1 MGGAYEMGK
10 RVKTAGFILGICL
23 AAFLFPDSVRAEECV
38 VNDIDGD
45 LISDSY
51 DAADEYSVLMP
62 TSKNKKGIQGTEYIV
77 PGMVTVGDQAYIQNA
92 DEAPLDL
99 EINHVLL
106 NFDIAK
112 MLASDAQTEEIVNY
126 TYNGVQYRFNKNYL
140 IPYLY
145 RVRQYQTMNPQVT
158 DRPVAITF
166 VLLMSKPEDPKYNYL
181 LCPGVLD
188 QNDGGLH
195 MFYALNAQ
203 DPVARE
209 TLCAVFDYLTKAFGD
224 KEHFVQNWI
233 VGNEVDVPDVYNY
246 TGTHDAAYN
255 ACVSAETFNLFYEK
269 LCENTTYAKAYI
281 SLTNRWN
288 TTSEGKGIGGKTF
301 LELFSQMV
309 QTDNWNIA
317 FHAYAPTWDY
327 KLWEPET
334 VDYVCYSEDSPYI
347 CAANLPYMTDYVE
360 EVYGDTHR
368 IILSEQ
374 GFNVKDDSPE
384 EQYAQAAELI
394 YTYFAAVRND
404 MVDAVIFNNWY
415 DCGYQADLTNL
426 HIGLHDDAGNKR
438 EAYYAFKYMDT
449 DVSQITKY
457 QDYVNYF
464 CTSFPSWD
472 CNILYTDPPQIGV
485 LDAGNN
491 MVIAQA
497 KIPWNGLY
505 SNHLYYRWTVINEQT
520 MESQVIRDWV
530 EDDNA
535 LCWEVDTSGVYTL
548 VCEVMTSDQRL
559 YRAET
564 IYTK

>member
-1 MGGAYEMGK
+1 MGK

-195 MFYALNAQ
+195 MFYALNTQ

-269 LCENTTYAKAYI
+269 LCENTPYAKAYI

-360 EVYGDTHR
+360 EVYGDNHR

>member
-1 MGGAYEMGK
+1 MGK

-195 MFYALNAQ
+195 MFYALNTQ

-269 LCENTTYAKAYI
+269 LCENTPYAKAYI

-327 KLWEPET
+327 KLWEPKT

-360 EVYGDTHR
+360 EVYGDNHR

>member
-1 MGGAYEMGK
+1 MRYGK
-10 RVKTAGFILGICL
+10 IAKKTILFLGICFATL
-23 AAFLFPDSVRAEECV
+23 LFPFSVKADDCV

-51 DAADEYSVLMP
+51 DAADEYSILTP
-62 TSKNKKGIQGTEYIV
+62 TSTNKKGIQGTEYIV
-77 PGMVTVGDQAYIQNA
+77 PGMRIVGDQAYIQNA

-99 EINHVLL
+99 EVNHVLL

-112 MLASDAQTEEIVNY
+112 LLASDSQTEEVINY
-126 TYNGVQYRFNKNYL
+126 NYNGVTYRFNKSYL

-145 RVRQYQTMNPQVT
+145 RVRQYQTMSPQVT

-166 VLLMSKPEDPKYNYL
+166 VLLMSKPEDPKYDYL
-181 LCPGVLD
+181 LCPGAL
-188 QNDGGLH
+188 QPNDGLH
-195 MFYALNAQ
+195 MFYALNIQ
-203 DPVARE
+203 DPVAKE
-209 TLCAVFDYLTKAFGD
+209 TISAVFDYLTRAFGD

-233 VGNEVDVPDVYNY
+233 IGNEVDVPDVYNY
-246 TGTHDAAYN
+246 TGTHDATYN
-255 ACVSAETFNLFYEK
+255 ACVSAETFNLFYDK
-269 LCENTTYAKAYI
+269 LCENTPYAKAYI

-288 TTSEGKGIGGKTF
+288 TTSDGTGIGGKTF

-309 QTDNWNIA
+309 QTDHWNIA

-334 VDYVCYSEDSPYI
+334 VDYVCYSADSPYV
-347 CAANLPYMTDYVE
+347 CAANLAYMTDYVKN
-360 EVYGDTHR
+360 VYGDNHR

-374 GFNVKDDSPE
+374 GFNVKDNSME

-394 YTYFAAVRND
+394 YTYFAAARND

-415 DCGYQADLTNL
+415 DCSYQADLTNL

-457 QDYVNYF
+457 QDYVNHF

-472 CNILYTDPPQIGV
+472 CNILYTDQPTIAV
-485 LDAGNN
+485 ADVGNQTLLTE
-491 MVIAQA
+491 AQ
-497 KIPWNGLY
+497 IPWNGLY

-520 MESQVIRDWV
+520 KESQVIQDWL
-530 EDDNA
+530 EDNNA
-535 LCWEVDTSGVYTL
+535 IYWTTDTSGVYTL
-548 VCEVMTSDQRL
+548 VCEIMTSDQRL
-559 YRAET
+559 YRTELICT
-564 IYTK
+564 R

>member
-1 MGGAYEMGK
+1 MGK

>member
-1 MGGAYEMGK
+1 MGK

-145 RVRQYQTMNPQVT
+145 RVRQYQTMNPQMT

-195 MFYALNAQ
+195 MFYALNTQ

-269 LCENTTYAKAYI
+269 LCENTPYAKAYI

-327 KLWEPET
+327 KLWEPKT

-360 EVYGDTHR
+360 EVYGDNHR

-394 YTYFAAVRND
+394 YTYFAAARND

-485 LDAGNN
+485 LDAGDN

>member
-1 MGGAYEMGK
+1 MKKGK
-10 RVKTAGFILGICL
+10 LVKNAIIFFGICL
-23 AAFLFPDSVRAEECV
+23 ATFLFPLSVKAEDCV
-38 VNDIDGD
+38 VNDINGD

-51 DAADEYSVLMP
+51 DPADEYSLLIP
-62 TSKNKKGIQGTEYIV
+62 TSENKKGIQGTEYIV
-77 PGMVTVGDQAYIQNA
+77 PGMTVVGDQAYIQNA

-99 EINHVLL
+99 EVNHVLL

-195 MFYALNAQ
+195 MFYALNTQ

-269 LCENTTYAKAYI
+269 LCENTPYAKAYI

-334 VDYVCYSEDSPYI
+334 VDYVTYSEDSPYI

-360 EVYGDTHR
+360 RVYGDNHR

-374 GFNVKDDSPE
+374 GFNVKDESME

-394 YTYFAAVRND
+394 YTYFAAARNG

-457 QDYVNYF
+457 QDYVNHF

-472 CNILYTDPPQIGV
+472 CNILYTDSPQIGL

-491 MVIAQA
+491 TLIAQA
-497 KIPWNGLY
+497 QIPWNGLY
-505 SNHLYYRWTVINEQT
+505 ANHLYYRWTVINEQT
-520 MESQVIRDWV
+520 QEAQVIRDWV
-530 EDDNA
+530 EDDNTI
-535 LCWEVDTSGVYTL
+535 CWEADASGVYTL
-548 VCEVMTSDQRL
+548 VCEVMTNDHRL
-559 YRAET
+559 YRAEAVCT
-564 IYTK
+564 R

>member
-1 MGGAYEMGK
+1 MGK
-10 RVKTAGFILGICL
+10 RVKIAGFILGICL

-195 MFYALNAQ
+195 MFYALNTQ

-269 LCENTTYAKAYI
+269 LCENTPYAKAYI

-360 EVYGDTHR
+360 EVYGDNHR

-485 LDAGNN
+485 LDAGDN

>member
-1 MGGAYEMGK
+1 MGK

-51 DAADEYSVLMP
+51 DVADEYSVLMP

-195 MFYALNAQ
+195 MFYALNTQ

-269 LCENTTYAKAYI
+269 LCENTPYAKAYI

-360 EVYGDTHR
+360 EVYGDNHR